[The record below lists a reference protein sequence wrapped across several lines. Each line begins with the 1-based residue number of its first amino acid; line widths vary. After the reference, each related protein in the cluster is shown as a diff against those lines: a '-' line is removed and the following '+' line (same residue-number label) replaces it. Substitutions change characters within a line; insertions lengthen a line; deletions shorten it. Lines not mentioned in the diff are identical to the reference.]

1 MDVRKML
8 SEMTSSI
15 FYIQVCVSI
24 IYMQCVYIGLLVDM
38 INKMRMKVHIWIKL
52 LVCLCM
58 KNIGF

>member
-38 INKMRMKVHIWIKL
+38 INKMRMKVHI
-52 LVCLCM
+52 
-58 KNIGF
+58 

>member
-38 INKMRMKVHIWIKL
+38 INKMQMKVHIRIKL

-58 KNIGF
+58 KSIGF